1 VAVTTVRLGDADLAR
16 LPSAS
21 RPLVRGSQ
29 VGIVHIGLGAFHR
42 AHQAVYTEEAL
53 AAAGGDWGIV
63 GVAPR
68 SRDTLDALVEQN
80 GLFSV
85 ATLADDSAEV
95 RVVGSIVGALHAAA
109 DSDAVLALLASPQ
122 VRVVTLTVT
131 EKAYLVDAA
140 GRPVPSE
147 ELRAD
152 LCTDRAPRTIPGLL
166 ARALRLRASA
176 GGPPLALVSCDNLP
190 SNGRRLRAILEHA
203 LGDAL
208 PSFVSCPS
216 TMVDRIVPAA
226 TSATL
231 DRARAALGLVDLAA
245 VEAEPF
251 RQWVLED
258 DFPGGRPAW
267 ERAGAVLSSSAGEVA
282 AYERLKLR
290 MLNGSHSTVAY
301 LGALA
306 GRATIAEAV
315 RLPGMT
321 EFLMAMLCCD
331 VVPTLRP
338 PSSVD
343 AVAYAESVL
352 ERFANPAI
360 GHRTLQVA
368 MDGSQ
373 KLPQRLFASLV
384 ERRAA
389 GAEPVGLATGLAAWI
404 RFVGGVADD
413 GSALELDD
421 PLAPVLRAALAAA
434 GPDPRSRVCAIL
446 RTPVA
451 PPGLAED
458 AVLVELVADRL
469 AALDRD
475 GAAATLARM
484 SRP

>member
-16 LPSAS
+16 LPLAS
-21 RPLVRGSQ
+21 RPLVRSPEA
-29 VGIVHIGLGAFHR
+29 GIVHIGLGAFHR

-68 SRDTLDALVEQN
+68 SRDTLDALIEQD

-85 ATLADDSAEV
+85 ATLAHDSAEV
-95 RVVGSIVGALHAAA
+95 RVVGSIVGALHVPTSAAE
-109 DSDAVLALLASPQ
+109 VLALLASPR

-140 GRPVPSE
+140 GSPVSSE
-147 ELRAD
+147 DLRAD
-152 LCTDRAPRTIPGLL
+152 LASDRAPRTVPGLL
-166 ARALRLRASA
+166 ARALRLRASQ
-176 GGPPLALVSCDNLP
+176 GGPPVALVSCDNLP
-190 SNGRRLRAILEHA
+190 SNGGRLRGILEHA
-203 LGDAL
+203 IGDTL
-208 PSFVSCPS
+208 PAWASCPS
-216 TMVDRIVPAA
+216 TMVDRIVPASTA
-226 TSATL
+226 ATL
-231 DRARAALGLVDLAA
+231 ERARSRLGLVDLAA

-251 RQWVLED
+251 RQWVIED

-267 ERAGAVLSSSAGEVA
+267 DRAGADLCASADEVA
-282 AYERLKLR
+282 GYERLKLR

-306 GRATIAEAV
+306 GCATIAEAV

-321 EFLMAMLCCD
+321 EFVMAMLRCD

-343 AVAYAESVL
+343 VIAYAESVL
-352 ERFANPAI
+352 ERFGNPAI

-373 KLPQRLFASLV
+373 KLPQRLFASIV
-384 ERRAA
+384 ERRMA

-404 RFVGGVADD
+404 RFAGGVADD
-413 GSALELDD
+413 GSTLELDD
-421 PLAPVLRAALAAA
+421 PLAPALRAALAGA
-434 GPDPRSRVCAIL
+434 GPDARSRVCAIL

-451 PPGLAED
+451 PPALAED
-458 AVLVELVADRL
+458 AAFVDLVADRL

-475 GAAATLARM
+475 GAAATLARL

>member
-16 LPSAS
+16 LPSAT

-68 SRDTLDALVEQN
+68 SRDTLDALVEQD

-95 RVVGSIVGALHAAA
+95 RVVGSVIGGLHAP
-109 DSDAVLALLASPQ
+109 SESEAVLALLASPR

-131 EKAYLVDAA
+131 EKAYLIDAA

-147 ELRAD
+147 EQRAD
-152 LCTDRAPRTIPGLL
+152 LSTGRAPRTVPGLL
-166 ARALRLRASA
+166 GRALRSRASA
-176 GGPPLALVSCDNLP
+176 GGPPLAIVSCDNLP
-190 SNGRRLRAILEHA
+190 SNGPRLRTVLEHA

-208 PSFVSCPS
+208 PSWVSCPS
-216 TMVDRIVPAA
+216 TMVDRIVPSSNAA
-226 TSATL
+226 TL
-231 DRARAALGLVDLAA
+231 ERARSRLGMVDLAA

-267 ERAGAVLSSSAGEVA
+267 ERAGAVLSASAGEVA

-321 EFLMAMLCCD
+321 EFLTAMLRCD

-343 AVAYAESVL
+343 VVAYGESVL

-373 KLPQRLFASLV
+373 KLPQRLFASIV

-404 RFVGGVADD
+404 RFAGGVADD

-421 PLAPVLRAALAAA
+421 PLAPVLRAALAGA

-458 AVLVELVADRL
+458 GVQVGLVADRL